1 MWKRSKYNNK
11 KVVIEDEKTGT
22 RTVFDSEKE
31 YHRWCQLK
39 LMEEAGEIRN
49 LERQVPYELIPAQY
63 SYIPRYGKK
72 GQRLKDEKKRL
83 EAACFYKADFTY
95 WQDGEFIVEDS
106 KGKRTADYVIKRKLM
121 LWKHGIQ
128 IKET

>member
-11 KVVIEDEKTGT
+11 KVVLEDEETGT

-39 LMEEAGEIRN
+39 LMEEAGEIRD
-49 LERQVPYELIPAQY
+49 LERQVPFELIPAQY
-63 SYIPRYGKK
+63 SYTPRYGKK
-72 GQRLKDEKKRL
+72 GQRLKDKKKRL
-83 EAACFYKADFTY
+83 EAACFYNADFTY

-121 LWKHGIQ
+121 LWKHGIR